1 MKKYNVMLTV
11 DQIQKLVNDYV
22 DNQKFKGNPEELYAP
37 IEYIL
42 RQGGKRM
49 RPTLCLLACELF
61 GGDIE
66 DCMVP
71 AVAAEI
77 FHNFTLVHDD
87 IMDQAP
93 LRRGMETIYK
103 KWGSDVAI
111 LSGDTM
117 LIKAFQYVLNTDNKY
132 RYDVFAELCKV
143 ALEVCEGQQ
152 LDLNFES
159 RDDVTLEEYLEMIR
173 LKTAV
178 LLGSVLKIGAIV
190 AGANEKNQEAIY
202 DFGVHLG
209 MAFQLQDDV
218 FDCYGDVEVFGK
230 MIGGDISDNKKTY
243 LYLYALD
250 ISSEEDKKELCE
262 LFKMPKGRDDDK
274 IRKVLEIYDKCAVK
288 DKVLA
293 KIEQYY
299 ESAKTYLAGLDVA
312 EERKSVLYDYAEYLY
327 KRNK

>member
-1 MKKYNVMLTV
+1 MYTI
-11 DQIQKLVNDYV
+11 DEIQKKINDYI
-22 DNQKFKGNPEELYAP
+22 DNQKFEGNPEELYAP

-42 RQGGKRM
+42 RQGGKRL
-49 RPTLCLLACELF
+49 RPTLCLLACDLF
-61 GGDIE
+61 GGNME

-93 LRRGMETIYK
+93 LRRGVETIYK

-117 LIKAFQYVLNTDNKY
+117 LIKAFQYVLNTNNKY
-132 RYDVFAELCKV
+132 RYEVFAELCKV

-152 LDLNFES
+152 LDLNFET
-159 RDDVTLEEYLEMIR
+159 RDDVTLDEYLEMIR

-190 AGANEKNQEAIY
+190 AGADEESQKIIY
-202 DFGVHLG
+202 DFGVDIG

-218 FDCYGDVEVFGK
+218 LDCYADVDVFGK

-243 LYLYALD
+243 LYLYALGMAF
-250 ISSEEDKKELCE
+250 EEDEQELRR
-262 LFKMPKGRDDDK
+262 LFKMPKGRDEEK
-274 IRKVLEIYDKCAVK
+274 IKRVLEIYDKYAVK
-288 DKVLA
+288 HEVLA
-293 KIEQYY
+293 EIE
-299 ESAKTYLAGLDVA
+299 EMFTVATMDLITKLDVDPG
-312 EERKSVLYDYAEYLY
+312 RKDVLLDYAKYLY
-327 KRNK
+327 NRNK

>member
-1 MKKYNVMLTV
+1 MYTI
-11 DQIQKLVNDYV
+11 DEIQKKINDYI
-22 DNQKFKGNPEELYAP
+22 DNQKFEGEPEELYAP

-42 RQGGKRM
+42 RQGGKRL
-49 RPTLCLLACELF
+49 RPTLCLLACDLF
-61 GGDIE
+61 GGNME

-117 LIKAFQYVLNTDNKY
+117 LIKAFQYVLNTNNKY
-132 RYDVFAELCKV
+132 RYEVFAELCKV

-152 LDLNFES
+152 LDLNFET

-190 AGANEKNQEAIY
+190 AGADEESQKIIY
-202 DFGVHLG
+202 DFGVDIG

-218 FDCYGDVEVFGK
+218 LDCYADVDVFGK
-230 MIGGDISDNKKTY
+230 MVGGDISDNKKTY
-243 LYLYALD
+243 LYLYALGMAF
-250 ISSEEDKKELCE
+250 EEDEQELRR
-262 LFKMPKGRDDDK
+262 LFKMPKGRDEEK
-274 IRKVLEIYDKCAVK
+274 IKRVLEIYDKYAVK
-288 DKVLA
+288 HEVLA
-293 KIEQYY
+293 EIE
-299 ESAKTYLAGLDVA
+299 EMFTVATMDLITKLDVDPV
-312 EERKSVLYDYAEYLY
+312 RKDVLLDYAKYLY
-327 KRNK
+327 NRNK

>member
-1 MKKYNVMLTV
+1 MYTI
-11 DQIQKLVNDYV
+11 DEIQKKINDYI
-22 DNQKFKGNPEELYAP
+22 DNQKFEGNPEELYAP

-42 RQGGKRM
+42 RQGGKRL
-49 RPTLCLLACELF
+49 RPTLCLLACDLF
-61 GGDIE
+61 GGNIE

-132 RYDVFAELCKV
+132 RYEVFAELCKV

-152 LDLNFES
+152 LDLNFET
-159 RDDVTLEEYLEMIR
+159 RDDVTLDEYLEMIR

-190 AGANEKNQEAIY
+190 AGADEESQKIIY
-202 DFGVHLG
+202 DFGVDIG

-218 FDCYGDVEVFGK
+218 LDCYADVDVFGK
-230 MIGGDISDNKKTY
+230 MTGGDISDNKKTY
-243 LYLYALD
+243 LYLYALGMAF
-250 ISSEEDKKELCE
+250 EEDEKTLRD
-262 LFKMPKGRDDDK
+262 LFKMPKGRDEEK
-274 IRKVLEIYDKCAVK
+274 IKKVLEIYDKYAVK
-288 DKVLA
+288 HEVLA
-293 KIEQYY
+293 EIE
-299 ESAKTYLAGLDVA
+299 EMFNVAIMDLITKLDVA
-312 EERKSVLYDYAEYLY
+312 TERKDVLLDYAKYLY
-327 KRNK
+327 NRNK

>member
-1 MKKYNVMLTV
+1 MYTI
-11 DQIQKLVNDYV
+11 DEIQKKINDYI
-22 DNQKFKGNPEELYAP
+22 DNQKFEGDPKELYAP

-42 RQGGKRM
+42 SQGGKRL
-49 RPTLCLLACELF
+49 RPTLCLLACDLF
-61 GGDIE
+61 GGNIE

-117 LIKAFQYVLNTDNKY
+117 LIKAFQYVLNTNNKY
-132 RYDVFAELCKV
+132 RYEVFAELCKV

-152 LDLNFES
+152 LDLNFET
-159 RDDVTLEEYLEMIR
+159 RDDVALDEYLEMIR

-190 AGANEKNQEAIY
+190 AGADEESQKIIY
-202 DFGVHLG
+202 DFGVDIG

-218 FDCYGDVEVFGK
+218 LDCYADVDVFGK

-243 LYLYALD
+243 LYLYALGMAF
-250 ISSEEDKKELCE
+250 EEDEQELRR
-262 LFKMPKGRDDDK
+262 LFKMPKGRDEEK
-274 IRKVLEIYDKCAVK
+274 IKRVLEIYDKYAVK
-288 DKVLA
+288 HEVLA
-293 KIEQYY
+293 EIE
-299 ESAKTYLAGLDVA
+299 EMFTVATMDLITKLDVDPV
-312 EERKSVLYDYAEYLY
+312 RKDVLLDYAKYLY
-327 KRNK
+327 NRNK

>member
-1 MKKYNVMLTV
+1 MYTI
-11 DQIQKLVNDYV
+11 DEIQKKINDYI
-22 DNQKFKGNPEELYAP
+22 DNQKFEGNPEELYAP

-42 RQGGKRM
+42 RQGGKRL
-49 RPTLCLLACELF
+49 RPTLCLLACDLF

-117 LIKAFQYVLNTDNKY
+117 LIKAFQYVLNTNNKY
-132 RYDVFAELCKV
+132 RYEVFAELCKV

-152 LDLNFES
+152 LDLNFET

-190 AGANEKNQEAIY
+190 AGADEESQKIIY
-202 DFGVHLG
+202 DFGVDIG
-209 MAFQLQDDV
+209 IAFQLQDDV
-218 FDCYGDVEVFGK
+218 LDCYADVDVFGK

-243 LYLYALD
+243 LYLYALGMAF
-250 ISSEEDKKELCE
+250 EEDEQELRR
-262 LFKMPKGRDDDK
+262 LFKMPKGRDEEK
-274 IRKVLEIYDKCAVK
+274 IKSVLEIYDKYAVK
-288 DKVLA
+288 HEVLA
-293 KIEQYY
+293 EIE
-299 ESAKTYLAGLDVA
+299 EMFTVATMDLITKLDVDPV
-312 EERKSVLYDYAEYLY
+312 RKDVLLDYAKYLY
-327 KRNK
+327 NRNK

>member
-1 MKKYNVMLTV
+1 MLTV
-11 DQIQKLVNDYV
+11 DEIQKSINNYI
-22 DNQKFKGNPEELYAP
+22 DNQKFDGNPSELYAP

-61 GGDIE
+61 GGDVE
-66 DCMVP
+66 ECMVP

-93 LRRGMETIYK
+93 LRRGMETVYK
-103 KWGSDVAI
+103 KWGLDVAI

-117 LIKAFQYVLNTDNKY
+117 MIKAFQYVLNTKDEF
-132 RYDVFAELCKV
+132 RYEVFKELCKV

-152 LDLNFES
+152 FDLNFETNN
-159 RDDVTLEEYLEMIR
+159 DVSIPEYLEMIR

-190 AGANEKNQEAIY
+190 AGADEKGQKAVY
-202 DFGVHLG
+202 DFGVDMG
-209 MAFQLQDDV
+209 MAFQLQDDL
-218 FDCYGDVEVFGK
+218 FDCYGDVNVFGK

-243 LYLYALD
+243 MYLYALKVA
-250 ISSEEDKKELCE
+250 SEADRKSLND
-262 LFKMPKGRDDDK
+262 LFQMPKGRDEIK
-274 IRKVLEIYDKCAVK
+274 IQRVLEIYDKYDIRGAVLK
-288 DKVLA
+288 KIDEYYTNAVNCLNTLDVPSERTKVL
-293 KIEQYY
+293 
-299 ESAKTYLAGLDVA
+299 L
-312 EERKSVLYDYAEYLY
+312 DYAEYLY

>member
-1 MKKYNVMLTV
+1 MYTI
-11 DQIQKLVNDYV
+11 DEIQKKINDYI
-22 DNQKFKGNPEELYAP
+22 DNQKFEGSPEELYAP

-42 RQGGKRM
+42 RQGGKRL
-49 RPTLCLLACELF
+49 RPTLCLLACDLF
-61 GGDIE
+61 GGNME

-117 LIKAFQYVLNTDNKY
+117 LIKAFQYVLNTNNKY
-132 RYDVFAELCKV
+132 RYEVFAELCKV

-152 LDLNFES
+152 LDLNFET
-159 RDDVTLEEYLEMIR
+159 RDDVTLDEYLEMIR

-190 AGANEKNQEAIY
+190 AGADDESQKIIY
-202 DFGVHLG
+202 DFGVDIG
-209 MAFQLQDDV
+209 IAFQLQDDV
-218 FDCYGDVEVFGK
+218 LDCYADVDVFGK

-243 LYLYALD
+243 LYLYALGMAF
-250 ISSEEDKKELCE
+250 EEDEQELRR
-262 LFKMPKGRDDDK
+262 LFKMPKGRDEEK
-274 IRKVLEIYDKCAVK
+274 IKRVLEIYDKYAVK
-288 DKVLA
+288 HEVLA
-293 KIEQYY
+293 EIE
-299 ESAKTYLAGLDVA
+299 EMFTVATMDLITKLDVDPV
-312 EERKSVLYDYAEYLY
+312 RKDVLLDYAKYLY
-327 KRNK
+327 NRNK

>member
-1 MKKYNVMLTV
+1 MYTI
-11 DQIQKLVNDYV
+11 DEIQKKINDYI
-22 DNQKFKGNPEELYAP
+22 DNQKFEGNPEQLYAP

-42 RQGGKRM
+42 RQGGKRL
-49 RPTLCLLACELF
+49 RPTLCLLACDLF
-61 GGDIE
+61 GGNIE

-132 RYDVFAELCKV
+132 RYEVFAELCKV

-152 LDLNFES
+152 LDLNFET

-190 AGANEKNQEAIY
+190 AGADKESQEIIY
-202 DFGVHLG
+202 QFGVDIG

-218 FDCYGDVEVFGK
+218 LDCYADVDVFGK

-243 LYLYALD
+243 LYLYALGMAF
-250 ISSEEDKKELCE
+250 EEDEQELRR
-262 LFKMPKGRDDDK
+262 LFKMPKGRDEEK
-274 IRKVLEIYDKCAVK
+274 IKRVLEIYDKYAVK
-288 DKVLA
+288 HEVLA
-293 KIEQYY
+293 EIE
-299 ESAKTYLAGLDVA
+299 EMFTVATMDLITRLDVDM
-312 EERKSVLYDYAEYLY
+312 ERKDVLLDYAKYLY
-327 KRNK
+327 NRNK

>member
-1 MKKYNVMLTV
+1 MYTI
-11 DQIQKLVNDYV
+11 DEIQKIINDYI
-22 DNQKFKGNPEELYAP
+22 DNQKFEGNPKELYAP

-42 RQGGKRM
+42 RQGGKRL
-49 RPTLCLLACELF
+49 RPTLCLLACDLF
-61 GGDIE
+61 GGKVE

-93 LRRGMETIYK
+93 LRRGVETIYK

-132 RYDVFAELCKV
+132 RYEVFAELCKV

-152 LDLNFES
+152 FDLNFET

-190 AGANEKNQEAIY
+190 AGADEKAQNAIY
-202 DFGVHLG
+202 NYGVDLG

-218 FDCYGDVEVFGK
+218 LDCYADVDVFGK

-243 LYLYALD
+243 LYLYAL
-250 ISSEEDKKELCE
+250 SVASAEDEAELRR
-262 LFKMPKGRDDDK
+262 LFQMPKGRDEDK
-274 IRKVLEIYDKCAVK
+274 INKVLAIYDKYAVK
-288 DKVLA
+288 QEALAHIHKYFVSSETILAKLDVENEDRKKVL
-293 KIEQYY
+293 
-299 ESAKTYLAGLDVA
+299 
-312 EERKSVLYDYAEYLY
+312 RDYAEYLY

>member
-1 MKKYNVMLTV
+1 MYTI
-11 DQIQKLVNDYV
+11 DEIQKKINDYI
-22 DNQKFKGNPEELYAP
+22 DNQKFEGNPEELYAP

-42 RQGGKRM
+42 RQGGKRL
-49 RPTLCLLACELF
+49 RPTLCLLACDLF
-61 GGDIE
+61 GGNIE

-132 RYDVFAELCKV
+132 RYEVFAELCKV

-152 LDLNFES
+152 LDLNFET
-159 RDDVTLEEYLEMIR
+159 RDDVTLDEYLEMIR

-190 AGANEKNQEAIY
+190 AGADEESQKIIY
-202 DFGVHLG
+202 DFGVDIG

-218 FDCYGDVEVFGK
+218 LDCYADVDVFGK

-243 LYLYALD
+243 LYLYALGMAF
-250 ISSEEDKKELCE
+250 EEDEKTLRD
-262 LFKMPKGRDDDK
+262 LFKMPKGRDEEK
-274 IRKVLEIYDKCAVK
+274 IKKVLEIYDKYAVK
-288 DKVLA
+288 HEVLA
-293 KIEQYY
+293 EIE
-299 ESAKTYLAGLDVA
+299 EMFNVAIMDLITKLDVA
-312 EERKSVLYDYAEYLY
+312 TERKDVLLDYAKYLY
-327 KRNK
+327 NRNK

>member
-1 MKKYNVMLTV
+1 MYTI
-11 DQIQKLVNDYV
+11 DEIQKKINDYI
-22 DNQKFKGNPEELYAP
+22 DNQKFEGSPEELYAP

-42 RQGGKRM
+42 RQGGKRL
-49 RPTLCLLACELF
+49 RPTLCLLACDLF
-61 GGDIE
+61 GGNME

-117 LIKAFQYVLNTDNKY
+117 LIKAFQYVLNTNNKY
-132 RYDVFAELCKV
+132 RYEVFAELCKV

-152 LDLNFES
+152 LDLNFET
-159 RDDVTLEEYLEMIR
+159 RDDVTLDEYLEMIR

-190 AGANEKNQEAIY
+190 AGADEESQKIIY
-202 DFGVHLG
+202 DFGVDIG
-209 MAFQLQDDV
+209 IAFQLQDDV
-218 FDCYGDVEVFGK
+218 LDCYADVDVFGK

-243 LYLYALD
+243 LYLYALGMAF
-250 ISSEEDKKELCE
+250 EEDEQELRR
-262 LFKMPKGRDDDK
+262 LFKMPKGRDEEK
-274 IRKVLEIYDKCAVK
+274 IKRVLEIYDKYAVK
-288 DKVLA
+288 HEVLA
-293 KIEQYY
+293 EIE
-299 ESAKTYLAGLDVA
+299 EMFTVATMDLITKLDVDPV
-312 EERKSVLYDYAEYLY
+312 RKNVLLDYAKYLY
-327 KRNK
+327 NRNK

>member
-1 MKKYNVMLTV
+1 MYTI
-11 DQIQKLVNDYV
+11 DEIQKIINDYI
-22 DNQKFKGNPEELYAP
+22 DNQKFEGNPKELYAP

-42 RQGGKRM
+42 RQGGKRL
-49 RPTLCLLACELF
+49 RPTLCLLACDLF
-61 GGDIE
+61 GGKIE

-93 LRRGMETIYK
+93 LRRGVETIYK

-132 RYDVFAELCKV
+132 RYEVFAELCKV

-152 LDLNFES
+152 FDLNFET

-190 AGANEKNQEAIY
+190 AGADEKAQDAIY
-202 DFGVHLG
+202 NYGVDLG

-218 FDCYGDVEVFGK
+218 LDCYADVDVFGK

-243 LYLYALD
+243 LYLYAL
-250 ISSEEDKKELCE
+250 SVASAEDEAELRR
-262 LFKMPKGRDDDK
+262 LFQMPKGRDEDK
-274 IRKVLEIYDKCAVK
+274 INKVLAIYDKYAVK
-288 DKVLA
+288 QEALAHIHKYFVSSETILAKLDVENEDRKKVL
-293 KIEQYY
+293 
-299 ESAKTYLAGLDVA
+299 
-312 EERKSVLYDYAEYLY
+312 RDYAEYLY

>member
-1 MKKYNVMLTV
+1 MYTI
-11 DQIQKLVNDYV
+11 DEIQKKINDYI
-22 DNQKFKGNPEELYAP
+22 DNQKFEGSPEELYAP

-42 RQGGKRM
+42 RQGGKRL
-49 RPTLCLLACELF
+49 RPTLCLLACDLF
-61 GGDIE
+61 GGNME

-117 LIKAFQYVLNTDNKY
+117 LIKAFQYVLNTNNKY
-132 RYDVFAELCKV
+132 RYEVFAELCKV

-152 LDLNFES
+152 LDLNFET

-190 AGANEKNQEAIY
+190 AGADEESQKIIY
-202 DFGVHLG
+202 DFGVDIG
-209 MAFQLQDDV
+209 IAFQLQDDV
-218 FDCYGDVEVFGK
+218 LDCYADVDVFGK

-243 LYLYALD
+243 LYLYALGMAF
-250 ISSEEDKKELCE
+250 EEDEQELRR
-262 LFKMPKGRDDDK
+262 LFKMPKGRDEEK
-274 IRKVLEIYDKCAVK
+274 IKRVLEIYDKYAVK
-288 DKVLA
+288 HEVLA
-293 KIEQYY
+293 EIE
-299 ESAKTYLAGLDVA
+299 EMFTVATMDLITKLDVDPV
-312 EERKSVLYDYAEYLY
+312 RKNVLLDYAKYLY
-327 KRNK
+327 NRNK

>member
-1 MKKYNVMLTV
+1 MLSV
-11 DQIQKLVNDYV
+11 EKIQDVITDYIN
-22 DNQKFKGNPEELYAP
+22 NQKFEGRPEELYAP
-37 IEYIL
+37 IDYIL

-49 RPTLCLLACELF
+49 RPTLCLLACDLF
-61 GGDIE
+61 GGNIE

-93 LRRGMETIYK
+93 IRRGKETIYK
-103 KWGSDVAI
+103 KWGTDVAI

-117 LIKAFQYVLNTDNKY
+117 LIKAFQYVLNTNNKY
-132 RYDVFAELCKV
+132 RYEVFAELCKV

-152 LDLNFES
+152 LDLNFET

-190 AGANEKNQEAIY
+190 AGADEASQKIIY
-202 DFGVHLG
+202 DFGVDIG

-218 FDCYGDVEVFGK
+218 LDCYADVDVFGK

-243 LYLYALD
+243 LYLYALGVAF
-250 ISSEEDKKELCE
+250 EEDEKELRR
-262 LFKMPKGRDDDK
+262 LFKMPKGRDEEK
-274 IRKVLEIYDKCAVK
+274 IKKVLEIYDKYAVK
-288 DKVLA
+288 HEVLA
-293 KIEQYY
+293 EIE
-299 ESAKTYLAGLDVA
+299 EMFTVATMDLITKLDVDS
-312 EERKSVLYDYAEYLY
+312 ERKDVLLDYAKYLY
-327 KRNK
+327 NRNK

>member
-1 MKKYNVMLTV
+1 MYTIEE
-11 DQIQKLVNDYV
+11 IQKLINDYI
-22 DNQKFKGNPEELYAP
+22 DNQKFGGNPAELYAP

-42 RQGGKRM
+42 RQGGKRL
-49 RPTLCLLACELF
+49 RPTLCLLACDLF
-61 GGDIE
+61 GGKVE

-93 LRRGMETIYK
+93 LRRGVETIYR
-103 KWGSDVAI
+103 KWGADVAI

-132 RYDVFAELCKV
+132 RYEVFAELCKV

-152 LDLNFES
+152 FDLNFET

-190 AGANEKNQEAIY
+190 AGADEEGQNAIY
-202 DFGVHLG
+202 NYGVDLG

-218 FDCYGDVEVFGK
+218 LDCYADVDVFGK

-243 LYLYALD
+243 LYLYALSVASAED
-250 ISSEEDKKELCE
+250 ESELRR
-262 LFKMPKGRDDDK
+262 LFKMPKGRDEDK
-274 IRKVLEIYDKCAVK
+274 INKVLAIYDKYAVK
-288 DKVLA
+288 QEALAHIHKYFMSSETILAELDVENEDRKKVL
-293 KIEQYY
+293 
-299 ESAKTYLAGLDVA
+299 
-312 EERKSVLYDYAEYLY
+312 RDYAEYLY